1 MHQVACHGQKA
12 SSRRY
17 HEYTCPLCASVQ
29 KRPRELAAHI
39 VVSATGEARGGVE
52 EIDTTTSF
60 G

>member
-39 VVSATGEARGGVE
+39 VVSATGEARRCRE
-52 EIDTTTSF
+52 TDTTTRF